1 MQVVRC
7 QPFFNQDQACPFPM
21 PLPPVALSS
30 PTTQTTVT
38 DGLLF
43 FSNMESYHGELG
55 SLQITDLSGSSNHG
69 TWTNAN
75 LAVGAG
81 VAGGS
86 CFTFGDSESYME
98 LPRAVIVSGA
108 SDRTICHYIKRKAG
122 VNLDHSNYAFGF
134 GMYLAAQMSDHCLY

>member
-1 MQVVRC
+1 
-7 QPFFNQDQACPFPM
+7 
-21 PLPPVALSS
+21 
-30 PTTQTTVT
+30 
-38 DGLLF
+38 
-43 FSNMESYHGELG
+43 MESYHGELG

-122 VNLDHSNYAFGF
+122 INLDHSNYAFGF